1 MTKNVLTI
9 ALLVLGFSA
18 CAPSSSV
25 SQIKPTQVIVLQAV
39 GVLSTGVTSKVGG
52 IARFKELSN
61 GSTIVEVEIT
71 NLPPEKRSAG
81 YIRVGS
87 CSNPGGIAAT
97 LTEMTSDLTM
107 IADPAMRIYASP
119 HALRP
124 VPGSMPHVGC
134 VSDGSVA
141 TASAL
146 QSVGNAGNET
156 WTEQLQP

>member
-25 SQIKPTQVIVLQAV
+25 SQSKPTQVIVLQAV

-97 LTEMTSDLTM
+97 LSEMTSDKAGVGISSTTVDTSK
-107 IADPAMRIYASP
+107 I
-119 HALRP
+119 P
-124 VPGSMPHVGC
+124 VSAYISFHQRGEKDTGGIG
-134 VSDGSVA
+134 GSV
-141 TASAL
+141 TC
-146 QSVGNAGNET
+146 GN
-156 WTEQLQP
+156 L